1 MKKKILCCL
10 NIICSTVLS
19 MHPQHTIHSL
29 ALKLVTEK
37 FTMGSIAYIPDN
49 DETIKL
55 VLKKFIFTM
64 KRTQSQDPTLEI
76 AVHSPES
83 KLLVHSFVCP
93 LLPRTISSASFV
105 YDGQEF
111 TASVTPI
118 VLETKSKS
126 PTPL

>member
-1 MKKKILCCL
+1 
-10 NIICSTVLS
+10 
-19 MHPQHTIHSL
+19 MHEHTIHSL

-83 KLLVHSFVCP
+83 ELLVHSFVCP
-93 LLPRTISSASFV
+93 LLPHTISSASFV

-111 TASVTPI
+111 TASVSPI
-118 VLETKSKS
+118 VMETRSKS
-126 PTPL
+126 PTPF